1 MAGCI
6 PRVGGRHRPGRRRR
20 AWLAGLVLLAAWG
33 ARPLPAAECRETPLM
48 LVHPVVSAA
57 YEPIIT
63 QLAAGLM
70 SDTTAPS
77 AVCTLP
83 ELDRYRGS
91 TVPRHLVAVGE
102 SAYAAARQAFPQ
114 ARVWPIL
121 LQERPAGAD
130 RGLSR
135 FVAPALVV
143 AELHTLSPAIE
154 TLVFVYRA
162 TVPDAVVQQ
171 ARAAAQ
177 ARGLAWEAIAVD
189 DLRAAARAI
198 EQVRQQATP
207 TRAVW
212 LHRDVLALN
221 PDILIP
227 PLVRRS
233 WEIGFPV
240 ASDDADSVERGLL
253 LALTPDYRALGRAL
267 AAWPTQ
273 EPAPG
278 WRDIDT
284 VRRVL
289 NRRTAR
295 AIGAARHPAEETHF
309 DVIFD

>member
-1 MAGCI
+1 
-6 PRVGGRHRPGRRRR
+6 
-20 AWLAGLVLLAAWG
+20 
-33 ARPLPAAECRETPLM
+33 M

-70 SDTTAPS
+70 SDTTAPT

-83 ELDRYRGS
+83 ELDRYRRS

-102 SAYAAARQAFPQ
+102 SAYEAARRAFPQ

-121 LQERPAGAD
+121 VQDRPAGVD
-130 RGLSR
+130 RGVSR
-135 FVAPALVV
+135 FVAPALVI
-143 AELHTLSPAIE
+143 AELHTLSPTIE

-162 TVPDAVVQQ
+162 TVPDTVVQQ

-177 ARGLAWEAIAVD
+177 AQGLAWEAIAVD

-198 EQVRQQATP
+198 ERVRQQATP

-253 LALTPDYRALGRAL
+253 LALTPDYRALGRML
-267 AAWPTQ
+267 ATWPTQ